1 MGDLITDNSM
11 LISGDSL
18 STETINR
25 GPLALLL
32 RRQYEFP
39 SVINTVQFLFLFF
52 FQVDLLRK
60 EYGLEIRTGFEYE
73 FFIFK
78 ENTMEPLGKD
88 SVGPQILDLRVMEK
102 HHKLF
107 VELAEVC
114 KGLYN
119 FFEFENQI

>member
-1 MGDLITDNSM
+1 MNFPLGLI
-11 LISGDSL
+11 
-18 STETINR
+18 
-25 GPLALLL
+25 
-32 RRQYEFP
+32 
-39 SVINTVQFLFLFF
+39 QFNFQFF

-107 VELAEVC
+107 VELAEVGRGF
-114 KGLYN
+114 KIS
-119 FFEFENQI
+119 FD